1 MTDLG
6 SVFRLFIPVEAP
18 AAPPDTPADSQTL
31 RENPLSH
38 DQLVKEIL
46 RVFFADFLSL
56 VLPGVAR
63 RLRLGRQEFL
73 DKELFTDWPRGKRR
87 RGPS

>member
-1 MTDLG
+1 LT
-6 SVFRLFIPVEAP
+6 
-18 AAPPDTPADSQTL
+18 
-31 RENPLSH
+31 SH

-56 VLPGVAR
+56 VLPGTAR
-63 RLRLGRQEFL
+63 RLRLGKQELL

-87 RGPS
+87 EVDLLARIPVRGTGKGPVLVHVEIETRCRSS

>member
-1 MTDLG
+1 M
-6 SVFRLFIPVEAP
+6 
-18 AAPPDTPADSQTL
+18 
-31 RENPLSH
+31 SH